1 MADRRIRTRLSRCGA
16 AVALGVSA
24 FAAAAG
30 PAPAA
35 HADDVAY
42 LVNVTLAPGYNFAGA
57 DAALEYGHGICRKLA
72 DGRTYP
78 ELIADVRAD
87 FQAAD
92 DYRASYLLG
101 QATNELCPESIQA
114 LRNSAAGYRPLF

>member
-1 MADRRIRTRLSRCGA
+1 MADRRIRTRLRRCGA

-24 FAAAAG
+24 LAAVAG

-42 LVNVTLAPGYNFAGA
+42 LVSVTLAPGYDFAGA

-87 FQAAD
+87 FRTAD
-92 DYRASYLLG
+92 DYQASYLLG
-101 QATNELCPESIQA
+101 QAANELCPEWIPA
-114 LRNSAAGYRPLF
+114 LRNSAAGYRPLL